1 MRILIPFP
9 EDYTCFTHSVS
20 YPVGNIVGVGGYLGL
35 VGGRRMMNHETM
47 GLWILKD
54 CQTQDWVNET
64 IVFPRWAES
73 GYAVP
78 FCIIHTDK
86 LLLQSSR
93 LSRQNPAYM
102 GVILYNMRSEIVFH
116 E

>member
-1 MRILIPFP
+1 MRILIPLP
-9 EDYTCFTHSVS
+9 EDYTCFTRSVS

-54 CQTQDWVNET
+54 CQTQDSVNET

-78 FCIIHTDK
+78 FCIIHTDE

-102 GVILYNMRSEIVFH
+102 WVIL
-116 E
+116 